1 MRAALAV
8 EEGTAGGKGA
18 GPGLVSIMDGTGAG
32 VVGAMLMRGRGLRL
46 WMMMAAGE
54 GIIVDAE
61 GVSERSLVMVK
72 RLNIYI
78 APFLS

>member
-1 MRAALAV
+1 MWMR
-8 EEGTAGGKGA
+8 E
-18 GPGLVSIMDGTGAG
+18 
-32 VVGAMLMRGRGLRL
+32 RGLRL

-54 GIIVDAE
+54 GIIVDKEWIFEECLA
-61 GVSERSLVMVK
+61 K

>member
-1 MRAALAV
+1 VRAALAV
-8 EEGTAGGKGA
+8 EEGMAGGRGA
-18 GPGLVSIMDGTGAG
+18 GPGLMSIMDGRGAG
-32 VVGAMLMRGRGLRL
+32 VVGAMWMRERELRL

-54 GIIVDAE
+54 GIIVDKEWIFEECLA
-61 GVSERSLVMVK
+61 K

>member
-1 MRAALAV
+1 
-8 EEGTAGGKGA
+8 
-18 GPGLVSIMDGTGAG
+18 
-32 VVGAMLMRGRGLRL
+32 
-46 WMMMAAGE
+46 MMMAAGE